1 MTDREDAARLHRDAL
16 VIDSHNDAIVN
27 HIRRGN
33 LGFSGD
39 PPPDGDRR
47 NASVAGLRGLLDRP
61 ARESPVQID
70 FPKMRTGGL
79 DAAFF
84 AVDVTLAVKNHLTYA
99 LDAMGYFDSELE
111 AHSDDVAL
119 AKSGSD
125 IVRAKQ
131 DGKLA
136 VILAIENSDGVEG
149 SVNVLRML
157 HRVGVRSIG
166 LTHDVSSLA
175 ADGNAEARSR
185 GGLTRFGVRLVEE
198 MNNLGMLVDVSHI
211 SETGFWDVM
220 DVSRKPVIASHSN
233 CKALCD
239 HPRNLSNEQ
248 IRSLAKNGGSMGVTF
263 VPRFVDKTAPSFTRL
278 LDHVDHAV
286 QLAGADH
293 VGIGSDFDGGG
304 TLMKD
309 ATSFPRI
316 TEGLLARGYTEADV
330 RKILGGNHL
339 RVLKEAIGN

>member
-1 MTDREDAARLHRDAL
+1 MTDRNDAARLHRDAL

-33 LGFSGD
+33 LGFSGS

-47 NASVAGLRGLLDRP
+47 LASVAGLRGRLDRP
-61 ARESPVQID
+61 ALESPVQID
-70 FPKMRTGGL
+70 FPKMRKGGL

-99 LDAMGYFDSELE
+99 LDAIGFFDSELE
-111 AHSDDVAL
+111 MHGDDVVL
-119 AKSGSD
+119 AKSAGD
-125 IVRAKQ
+125 IMRAKQ

-136 VILAIENSDGVEG
+136 VVLAIENSDGVEG

-157 HRVGVRSIG
+157 YRVGVRSIG

-185 GGLTRFGVRLVEE
+185 GGLTRFGVRLVEA
-198 MNNLGMLVDVSHI
+198 MNVLGMLVDVSHI

-220 DVSRKPVIASHSN
+220 DVSQRPVIASHSN
-233 CKALCD
+233 CKGVCD

-248 IRSLAKNGGSMGVTF
+248 IRALAKNGGSMGITF
-263 VPRFVDKTAPSFTRL
+263 VPRFVDKSAPSFNRL

-286 QLAGADH
+286 QLVGADH

-304 TLMKD
+304 TLLDD

-316 TEGLLARGYTEADV
+316 SEGLLARGYPEGDV

-339 RVLKEAIGN
+339 RVFSEATGN

>member
-1 MTDREDAARLHRDAL
+1 MTDRNDAARLYRDAL

-33 LGFSGD
+33 LGFSGS

-47 NASVAGLRGLLDRP
+47 LASVAGLRGRLDRP
-61 ARESPVQID
+61 ALESPVQID
-70 FPKMRTGGL
+70 FPKMRKGGL

-99 LDAMGYFDSELE
+99 LDAIGFFDSELE
-111 AHSDDVAL
+111 MHGDDVVL
-119 AKSGSD
+119 AKSAGD
-125 IVRAKQ
+125 IMRAKQ

-136 VILAIENSDGVEG
+136 VVLAIENSDGVEG

-157 HRVGVRSIG
+157 YRVGVRSIG

-185 GGLTRFGVRLVEE
+185 GGLTRFGVRLVEA
-198 MNNLGMLVDVSHI
+198 MNVLGMLVDVSHI

-220 DVSRKPVIASHSN
+220 DVSQRPVIASHSN
-233 CKALCD
+233 CKGVCD

-248 IRSLAKNGGSMGVTF
+248 IRALAKNGGSMGITF
-263 VPRFVDKTAPSFTRL
+263 VPRFVDKSAPSFNRL

-286 QLAGADH
+286 QLVGADH

-304 TLMKD
+304 TLLDD

-316 TEGLLARGYTEADV
+316 SEGLLARGYPEGDV

-339 RVLKEAIGN
+339 RVFSEATGN

>member
-1 MTDREDAARLHRDAL
+1 MTDRSDAAHVHRDAL
-16 VIDSHNDAIVN
+16 VIDSHNDSIVN

-33 LGFSGD
+33 LGFSGR
-39 PPPDGDRR
+39 PPTDGDRR

-61 ARESPVQID
+61 ALEAPVQID
-70 FPKMRTGGL
+70 FPKMREGGL

-84 AVDVTLAVKNHLTYA
+84 AVDVTLALKNHLTYA
-99 LDAMGYFDSELE
+99 LDAIGYFDSEME
-111 AHSDDVAL
+111 MHSDDVVL
-119 AKSGSD
+119 AKSPVD
-125 IVRAKQ
+125 IIRAKQ

-149 SVNVLRML
+149 SINVLRML

-198 MNNLGMLVDVSHI
+198 MNSLGMLVDVSHI

-220 DVSRKPVIASHSN
+220 DVSQKPVIASHSN

-248 IRSLAKNGGSMGVTF
+248 IRALAKNGGSMGVTF
-263 VPRFVDKTAPSFTRL
+263 VPRFVDSTAPTFARL
-278 LDHVDHAV
+278 LDHVDHIV
-286 QLAGADH
+286 QLVGADH
-293 VGIGSDFDGGG
+293 AGIGSDFDGGG
-304 TLMKD
+304 TLLED

-316 TEGLLARGYTEADV
+316 TDGLLARGYSDADV
-330 RKILGGNHL
+330 RKILGENHL
-339 RVLKEAIGN
+339 RVFSEATGD

>member
-1 MTDREDAARLHRDAL
+1 MTDRNDAARLHRDAL

-33 LGFSGD
+33 LGFSGS

-47 NASVAGLRGLLDRP
+47 LASVAGLRGRLDRP
-61 ARESPVQID
+61 ALESPVQID
-70 FPKMRTGGL
+70 FPKMRKGGL

-99 LDAMGYFDSELE
+99 LDAVGFFDSELE
-111 AHSDDVAL
+111 MHGDDVVL
-119 AKSGSD
+119 AKSAGD
-125 IVRAKQ
+125 IMRAKQ

-136 VILAIENSDGVEG
+136 VVLAIENSDGVEG

-157 HRVGVRSIG
+157 YRVGVRSIG

-185 GGLTRFGVRLVEE
+185 GGLTRFGVRLVEA
-198 MNNLGMLVDVSHI
+198 MNVLGMLVDVSHI

-220 DVSRKPVIASHSN
+220 DVSQRPVIASHSN
-233 CKALCD
+233 CKGVCD

-248 IRSLAKNGGSMGVTF
+248 IRALAKNGGSMGITF
-263 VPRFVDKTAPSFTRL
+263 VPRFVDKSAPSFNRL

-286 QLAGADH
+286 QLVGADH

-304 TLMKD
+304 TLLDD

-316 TEGLLARGYTEADV
+316 SEGLLARGYPEGDV

-339 RVLKEAIGN
+339 RVFSEATGN

>member
-1 MTDREDAARLHRDAL
+1 MTDRSDAARLHRDAL

-33 LGFSGD
+33 LGFSGS
-39 PPPDGDRR
+39 PRPDGDRR
-47 NASVAGLRGLLDRP
+47 NAIVAGLRGLLARP
-61 ARESPVQID
+61 DIESPVQID
-70 FPKMRTGGL
+70 FPKMRKGGL

-99 LDAMGYFDSELE
+99 LDAMGFFDSELE
-111 AHSDDVAL
+111 AHEDDVVL
-119 AKSGSD
+119 AKSAGD
-125 IVRAKQ
+125 IVRAKK

-136 VILAIENSDGVEG
+136 VVLAIENSDGVEG

-185 GGLTRFGVRLVEE
+185 GGLTRFGVRLVEA

-211 SETGFWDVM
+211 SEAGFWDVM
-220 DVSRKPVIASHSN
+220 DVSQKPVIASHSN
-233 CKALCD
+233 CKSVCD

-248 IRSLAKNGGSMGVTF
+248 IRALAKNGGSMGITF

-286 QLAGADH
+286 QLAGVDH

-304 TLMKD
+304 TLLDD

-316 TEGLLARGYTEADV
+316 TLGLLDRGYSEADV

-339 RVLKEAIGN
+339 RVLREAIGS

>member
-1 MTDREDAARLHRDAL
+1 MTDHSDAARLHRDAL

-33 LGFSGD
+33 LGFSGE
-39 PPPDGDRR
+39 PPPDADRR
-47 NASVAGLRGLLDRP
+47 NGCVARLRGLLDRP
-61 ARESPVQID
+61 ALESPVQID
-70 FPKMRTGGL
+70 FPKMWNGGL

-99 LDAMGYFDSELE
+99 LDAIGYFDSELE
-111 AHSDDVAL
+111 FHEGDVVL
-119 AKSGSD
+119 ATSAGD

-149 SVNVLRML
+149 SINVLRML

-175 ADGNAEARSR
+175 AHGNAEARSG
-185 GGLTRFGVRLVEE
+185 GGLTRFGVRLVVE
-198 MNNLGMLVDVSHI
+198 MNYLGMLLDVSHV
-211 SETGFWDVM
+211 SEAGFWDVM
-220 DVSRKPVIASHSN
+220 EVSQKPVIASHSN

-248 IRSLAKNGGSMGVTF
+248 IRALAKNGGSMGVTF
-263 VPRFVDKTAPSFTRL
+263 VPRFVDATAPTVDRL
-278 LDHVDHAV
+278 LDHVDHVA
-286 QLAGADH
+286 QLAGAEH

-304 TLMKD
+304 TLLDD
-309 ATSFPRI
+309 ATWFPRI
-316 TEGLLARGYTEADV
+316 TEGLLARGYSETDV
-330 RKILGGNHL
+330 RKILGENHL
-339 RVLKEAIGN
+339 RVLREAIGN

>member
-1 MTDREDAARLHRDAL
+1 MTDRNDAARLHRDAL

-33 LGFSGD
+33 LGFSGS

-47 NASVAGLRGLLDRP
+47 LASVAGLRGRLDRP
-61 ARESPVQID
+61 ALESPVQID
-70 FPKMRTGGL
+70 FPKMRKGGL

-99 LDAMGYFDSELE
+99 LDAIGFFDSELE
-111 AHSDDVAL
+111 MHGDDVVL
-119 AKSGSD
+119 AKSAGD
-125 IVRAKQ
+125 IMRAKQ

-136 VILAIENSDGVEG
+136 VVLAIENSDGVEG

-157 HRVGVRSIG
+157 YRVGVRSIG

-185 GGLTRFGVRLVEE
+185 GGLTRFGVRLVEA
-198 MNNLGMLVDVSHI
+198 MNALGMLVDVSHI

-220 DVSRKPVIASHSN
+220 DVSQRPVIASHSN
-233 CKALCD
+233 CKGVCD

-248 IRSLAKNGGSMGVTF
+248 IRALAKNGGSMGITF
-263 VPRFVDKTAPSFTRL
+263 VPRFVDKSAPSFNRL

-286 QLAGADH
+286 QLVGADH

-304 TLMKD
+304 TLLDD

-316 TEGLLARGYTEADV
+316 SEGLLARGYPEGDV

-339 RVLKEAIGN
+339 RVFSEATGN

>member
-1 MTDREDAARLHRDAL
+1 MADHSNAALLHRDAL

-33 LGFSGD
+33 LGFSGS

-47 NASVAGLRGLLDRP
+47 NATVAGLRGLLDRP
-61 ARESPVQID
+61 SLETPVQID
-70 FPKMRTGGL
+70 FPKMRKGGL

-99 LDAMGYFDSELE
+99 LDAMGFFDSELE
-111 AHSDDVAL
+111 AHGDDVVL
-119 AKSGSD
+119 AKTAGD

-149 SVNVLRML
+149 SINVLRML

-166 LTHDVSSLA
+166 LTHDVGSLA
-175 ADGNAEARSR
+175 AHGNAEARSR

-198 MNNLGMLVDVSHI
+198 MNNLGMLVDVSHV

-220 DVSRKPVIASHSN
+220 EVSQKPVIASHSN

-248 IRSLAKNGGSMGVTF
+248 IRALAKNGGSMGVTF
-263 VPRFVDKTAPSFTRL
+263 VPRFVDKSAPTFARL
-278 LDHVDHAV
+278 LDHVDHIV
-286 QLAGADH
+286 QLVGAEHAG
-293 VGIGSDFDGGG
+293 VGSDFDGGG
-304 TLMKD
+304 TLLDD

-316 TEGLLARGYTEADV
+316 TLGLLDRGYSEADV
-330 RKILGGNHL
+330 RKILGENHL
-339 RVLKEAIGN
+339 RVFSEVTGN

>member
-1 MTDREDAARLHRDAL
+1 MTDRSDAARLHRDAL

-33 LGFSGD
+33 LGFSGN

-47 NASVAGLRGLLDRP
+47 NATVAGLRGRLDRSDI
-61 ARESPVQID
+61 ESPVQID
-70 FPKMRTGGL
+70 FPKMRKGGV

-99 LDAMGYFDSELE
+99 LDAMGFFDSEME
-111 AHSDDVAL
+111 AHGADVVL
-119 AKSGSD
+119 AKSAAD
-125 IVRAKQ
+125 ISRAKRE
-131 DGKLA
+131 GKLA
-136 VILAIENSDGVEG
+136 VVLAIENSDGVEG
-149 SVNVLRML
+149 SINVLRML

-185 GGLTRFGVRLVEE
+185 GGLTRFGVRLVEA

-211 SETGFWDVM
+211 SEAGFWDVM
-220 DVSRKPVIASHSN
+220 EITQKPVIASHSN
-233 CKALCD
+233 CKSVCD

-248 IRSLAKNGGSMGVTF
+248 IRALAKNGGSMGITF
-263 VPRFVDKTAPSFTRL
+263 VPRFVDRSAPSFTRL

-286 QLAGADH
+286 QLVGADH

-304 TLMKD
+304 TLMED
-309 ATSFPRI
+309 ATSFARI
-316 TEGLLARGYTEADV
+316 TEGLLDRGYSEADV

-339 RVLKEAIGN
+339 RVLREAIGN

>member
-1 MTDREDAARLHRDAL
+1 MADGSDAVGFHRNAL

-33 LGFSGD
+33 LGFSGN
-39 PPPDGDRR
+39 PPTDGDRR
-47 NASVAGLRGLLDRP
+47 NGTVAYFRGRLDRQ
-61 ARESPVQID
+61 ALEAPVQID
-70 FPKMRTGGL
+70 FVKMREGGL

-84 AVDVTLAVKNHLTYA
+84 AVDVTLALKNHLTYA
-99 LDAMGYFDSELE
+99 LDAVGFFDSELA
-111 AHSDDVAL
+111 AHGAEVVL
-119 AKSGSD
+119 AKSAGD

-131 DGKLA
+131 EGKLA
-136 VILAIENSDGVEG
+136 VVLAIENSDGVEG

-157 HRVGVRSIG
+157 HRIGVRSIG

-198 MNNLGMLVDVSHI
+198 MNGLGMLVDVSHV
-211 SETGFWDVM
+211 SEAGFWDVM
-220 DVSRKPVIASHSN
+220 DVARKPVIASHSN

-248 IRSLAKNGGSMGVTF
+248 IRALAKNGGTMGVTF
-263 VPRFVDKTAPSFTRL
+263 VPRFVDSTRPTLPRL

-286 QLAGADH
+286 QLAGVEH

-304 TLMKD
+304 TLLDD

-316 TEGLLARGYTEADV
+316 TEGLLARGFSAVDV
-330 RKILGGNHL
+330 RKILGENHL
-339 RVLKEAIGN
+339 RVLSEAIGS

>member
-1 MTDREDAARLHRDAL
+1 MTDRNDAERLHRDAL

-33 LGFSGD
+33 LGFSGS
-39 PPPDGDRR
+39 PPSDGDRR
-47 NASVAGLRGLLDRP
+47 LASVAGLRGRLDRP
-61 ARESPVQID
+61 ALESPVQID
-70 FPKMRTGGL
+70 FPKMRKGGL

-99 LDAMGYFDSELE
+99 LDAIGFFDSELE
-111 AHSDDVAL
+111 MHGDDVVL
-119 AKSGSD
+119 AKSAGD
-125 IVRAKQ
+125 IMRAKQ

-136 VILAIENSDGVEG
+136 VVLAIENSDGVEG

-157 HRVGVRSIG
+157 YRVGVRSIG

-185 GGLTRFGVRLVEE
+185 GGLTRFGVRLVEA
-198 MNNLGMLVDVSHI
+198 MNALGMLVDVSHI

-220 DVSRKPVIASHSN
+220 DVSQRPVIASHSN
-233 CKALCD
+233 CKGVCD

-248 IRSLAKNGGSMGVTF
+248 IRALAKNGGSMGITF
-263 VPRFVDKTAPSFTRL
+263 VPRFVDKSAPSFNRL

-286 QLAGADH
+286 QLVGADH

-304 TLMKD
+304 TLLDD

-316 TEGLLARGYTEADV
+316 SEGLLARGYPEGDV

-339 RVLKEAIGN
+339 RVFSEATGN

>member
-1 MTDREDAARLHRDAL
+1 MTDRNDAARLHRDAL

-33 LGFSGD
+33 LGFSGS

-47 NASVAGLRGLLDRP
+47 LASVAGLRGRLDRP
-61 ARESPVQID
+61 ALESPVQID
-70 FPKMRTGGL
+70 FPKMRKGGL

-84 AVDVTLAVKNHLTYA
+84 AVDVTLAVKNHLTYV
-99 LDAMGYFDSELE
+99 LDAIGFFDSELE
-111 AHSDDVAL
+111 MHGDDVVL
-119 AKSGSD
+119 AKSAGD
-125 IVRAKQ
+125 IMRAKQ

-136 VILAIENSDGVEG
+136 VVLAIENSDGVEG

-157 HRVGVRSIG
+157 YRVGVRSIG

-185 GGLTRFGVRLVEE
+185 GGLTRFGVRLVEA
-198 MNNLGMLVDVSHI
+198 MNALGMLVDVSHI

-220 DVSRKPVIASHSN
+220 DVSQRPVIASHSN
-233 CKALCD
+233 CKGVCD

-248 IRSLAKNGGSMGVTF
+248 IRALAKNGGSMGITF
-263 VPRFVDKTAPSFTRL
+263 VPRFVDKSAPSFNRL

-286 QLAGADH
+286 QLVGADH

-304 TLMKD
+304 TLLDD

-316 TEGLLARGYTEADV
+316 SEGLLARGYPEGDV

-339 RVLKEAIGN
+339 RVFSEATGN

>member
-1 MTDREDAARLHRDAL
+1 MTDRNDAARLHRDAL

-33 LGFSGD
+33 LGFSGS

-47 NASVAGLRGLLDRP
+47 LASVAGLRGRLDRP
-61 ARESPVQID
+61 ALESPVQID
-70 FPKMRTGGL
+70 FPKMRKGGL

-99 LDAMGYFDSELE
+99 LDAIGFFDSELE
-111 AHSDDVAL
+111 MHGDDVVL
-119 AKSGSD
+119 AKSAGD
-125 IVRAKQ
+125 VMRAKQ

-136 VILAIENSDGVEG
+136 VVLAIENSDGVEG

-157 HRVGVRSIG
+157 YRVGVRSIG

-185 GGLTRFGVRLVEE
+185 GGLTRFGVRLVEA
-198 MNNLGMLVDVSHI
+198 MNALGMLVDVSHI

-220 DVSRKPVIASHSN
+220 DVSQRPVIASHSN
-233 CKALCD
+233 CKGVCD

-248 IRSLAKNGGSMGVTF
+248 IRALAKNGGSMGITF
-263 VPRFVDKTAPSFTRL
+263 VPRFVDKSAPSFNRL

-286 QLAGADH
+286 QLVGADH

-304 TLMKD
+304 TLLDD

-316 TEGLLARGYTEADV
+316 SEGLLARGYPEGDV

-339 RVLKEAIGN
+339 RVFSEATGN

>member
-1 MTDREDAARLHRDAL
+1 MTDRNNAARLHRDAL

-33 LGFSGD
+33 LGFSGS

-47 NASVAGLRGLLDRP
+47 SASVAGLRGRLDRP
-61 ARESPVQID
+61 ALESPVQID

-99 LDAMGYFDSELE
+99 LDAIGFFDSELE
-111 AHSDDVAL
+111 MHGDDVVL
-119 AKSGSD
+119 AKSAGD
-125 IVRAKQ
+125 IMRAKQ

-136 VILAIENSDGVEG
+136 VVLAIENSDGVEG

-185 GGLTRFGVRLVEE
+185 GGLTRFGVRLVEA
-198 MNNLGMLVDVSHI
+198 MNDLGMLVDVSHI
-211 SETGFWDVM
+211 SEAGFWDVM
-220 DVSRKPVIASHSN
+220 EVSQRPVIASHSN
-233 CKALCD
+233 CKSVCD
-239 HPRNLSNEQ
+239 HSRNLSNEQ
-248 IRSLAKNGGSMGVTF
+248 IRALAKNGGSMGITF
-263 VPRFVDKTAPSFTRL
+263 VPRFVDKSAPSFNRL

-286 QLAGADH
+286 QLVGADH

-304 TLMKD
+304 TLLDD

-316 TEGLLARGYTEADV
+316 SEGLLARGHPEGDV
-330 RKILGGNHL
+330 LKILGGNHL
-339 RVLKEAIGN
+339 RVFSEATGN

>member
-1 MTDREDAARLHRDAL
+1 MTDRNDAAHFHRDAL

-33 LGFSGD
+33 LGFSGS

-47 NASVAGLRGLLDRP
+47 NASVARLRGLLDRP
-61 ARESPVQID
+61 ALESPVQID
-70 FPKMRTGGL
+70 FPKMREGGL

-99 LDAMGYFDSELE
+99 LDAMGFFDSELA
-111 AHSDDVAL
+111 AHEDDVVL
-119 AKSGSD
+119 AKTAGD

-131 DGKLA
+131 DGKLT

-149 SVNVLRML
+149 SINVLRML

-220 DVSRKPVIASHSN
+220 EVSQKPVIASHSN

-248 IRSLAKNGGSMGVTF
+248 IRAVAKIGGSMGVTF
-263 VPRFVDKTAPSFTRL
+263 VPRFVDKSRPTFARL
-278 LDHVDHAV
+278 LDHVDHIV
-286 QLAGADH
+286 QLVGADH
-293 VGIGSDFDGGG
+293 AGIGSDFDGGG
-304 TLMKD
+304 TLLDD

-316 TEGLLARGYTEADV
+316 TLGLLDRGYSEADA

-339 RVLKEAIGN
+339 RVLREAIGN

>member
-1 MTDREDAARLHRDAL
+1 MTDRNDAAHFHRDAL

-33 LGFSGD
+33 LGFSGS
-39 PPPDGDRR
+39 PPPDRDRR
-47 NASVAGLRGLLDRP
+47 NASVAGLRGLLDRS
-61 ARESPVQID
+61 ALESPVQID

-84 AVDVTLAVKNHLTYA
+84 AVDVTLAVKNHLTYG
-99 LDAMGYFDSELE
+99 LDALGFFDSELA
-111 AHSDDVAL
+111 AHEGDVVL
-119 AKSGSD
+119 AKAAGD

-149 SVNVLRML
+149 SINVLRML

-198 MNNLGMLVDVSHI
+198 MNDLGMLVDVSHI
-211 SETGFWDVM
+211 SEAGFWDVM
-220 DVSRKPVIASHSN
+220 EVSQKPVIASHSN

-248 IRSLAKNGGSMGVTF
+248 IRAVAKNGGSIGVTF
-263 VPRFVDKTAPSFTRL
+263 VPRFVDKSTPTFARL
-278 LDHVDHAV
+278 LDHVDHIV
-286 QLAGADH
+286 QLAGAGH
-293 VGIGSDFDGGG
+293 AGIGSDFDGGG
-304 TLMKD
+304 TLLDD

-316 TEGLLARGYTEADV
+316 SDGLLARGYSEGDV
-330 RKILGGNHL
+330 RKVLGGNHL
-339 RVLKEAIGN
+339 RVLREAIGN